1 METSLPLKS
10 QLRREV
16 RTVGKQLPVA
26 LRDQQSQEIMR
37 LLEDLPVF
45 QRARVVLIYAALPD
59 EVQTA
64 PFLQRWYKRK
74 QLLLPVV
81 VGNELEVRRFA
92 GMESMAVGSFGV
104 LEPTGRQAFTDF
116 SEIDVAIIPGVAFT
130 HDGKRMGRGKGF
142 YDRLLAPPA
151 FRKVYKIGVALS
163 HQIVS
168 DLPTEPHDISL
179 DLVLTASSDTSTF

>member
-16 RTVGKQLPVA
+16 RTVGKQLSVA

-104 LEPTGRQAFTDF
+104 LEPTGHQAFTDF

-142 YDRLLAPPA
+142 YDRLLAHPA
-151 FRKVYKIGVALS
+151 FRKVYKIGVAQS